1 MDTFGKRLKELR
13 KSKGITQQQLADI
26 LSVDRTSVG
35 KWETDKNLANND
47 ILNALCA
54 FFSCTMDYL
63 LGRTNVKA
71 LNLNDQEPIIDNPLL
86 SELNKRGISL
96 EDLRNLSPADI
107 ELLARMA
114 ESLVAKK

>member
-1 MDTFGKRLKELR
+1 MNILEIKKFMKDNRITYEYLSNNSGIPIGTLK
-13 KSKGITQQQLADI
+13 SI
-26 LSVDRTSVG
+26 
-35 KWETDKNLANND
+35 
-47 ILNALCA
+47 
-54 FFSCTMDYL
+54 FS
-63 LGRTNVKA
+63 GRTPNPRLDTIEAIKKA